1 MCFFFSFLPATI
13 WVVLGYFLLF
23 SSTKAEGGVRLL
35 GRILAIWAFIIAA
48 FFPLMRI
55 CDFRRPLSQ
64 LGWWRW
70 LHGNMLKPRTIRRPG

>member
-23 SSTKAEGGVRLL
+23 SSTRAEGGVRLF

-48 FFPLMRI
+48 FFPLMGAYVTFAGL
-55 CDFRRPLSQ
+55 CPNW
-64 LGWWRW
+64 G
-70 LHGNMLKPRTIRRPG
+70 GGGGCMGAG